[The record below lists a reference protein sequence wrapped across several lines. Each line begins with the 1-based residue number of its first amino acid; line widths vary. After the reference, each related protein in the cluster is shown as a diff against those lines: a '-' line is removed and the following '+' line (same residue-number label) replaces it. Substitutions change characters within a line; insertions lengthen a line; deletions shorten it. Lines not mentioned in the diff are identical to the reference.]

1 MTSKL
6 QTLMWVVF
14 LVTLGE
20 ALKPGLSQAC
30 PTSYYSALMQL
41 LPCRQ
46 AVGPFSPLPPSE
58 ACCVVVKSLGQPC
71 LCSIINGP
79 PISGVDRS
87 MAMLLPAKCA
97 ANFGPCT
104 PEA

>member
-1 MTSKL
+1 MTALL
-6 QTLMWVVF
+6 QKAMWLIF

-20 ALKPGLSQAC
+20 AQNPGLSQAC
-30 PTSYYSALMQL
+30 PDSYYSAIMQL

-46 AVGPFSPLPPSE
+46 AVAPFSPLPPSE
-58 ACCVVVKSLGQPC
+58 ACCAVVKALGQPC
-71 LCSIINGP
+71 LCSILNGP
-79 PISGVDRS
+79 PMSGVDRT

-97 ANFGPCT
+97 ANFGPCP